1 MFGLFARI
9 LEKLYEVWPS
19 YFGAIALLTL
29 IVMIVLT
36 PLTLKGTRSM
46 MMLQLVQPEVK
57 RLQNQYR
64 DDRQKLNE
72 AMLQFYKENNINPFS
87 GCLPLLVQFPV
98 FIVLYRVLHGLTRI
112 DGGPGGSGN
121 FNPSYISD
129 DSALSIALRN
139 TNEMLSFGIDLSK
152 SAAERIQESF
162 VAGLPYLV
170 LVLLVG
176 VTSFVQQKQI
186 SGRNPALSQNPQQR
200 LLMKLA
206 PAMITFFSLIVPAGL
221 TVYFLVS
228 NLYRIMQQEL
238 ISRTIYRTPEAVRLR
253 EMQET
258 QLAESKTKPDGPK
271 KGFMERYLGDAA
283 PRMEEVQAR
292 KAEIQARKAKSSSSS
307 RSGAKPGRPANR
319 SQGERA
325 RPSRPGPSNNG
336 RPRAA
341 KGGRKQSSA
350 STSSSSSSSRTG
362 SSTGSANQPAAGK
375 RGRDRAAGDE
385 TTTAGPTPTS
395 SNGPSTPA
403 KNRPS
408 GPRPATARSGHGGRT
423 TPPGAR
429 PQNARKKKKRK

>member
-112 DGGPGGSGN
+112 GETGN
-121 FNPSYISD
+121 FNPSYLSS
-129 DSALSIALRN
+129 DSALSTALRG

-176 VTSFVQQKQI
+176 VTSFIQQKQI

-253 EMQET
+253 EMQEI
-258 QLAESKTKPDGPK
+258 QLAESKTDPGGPK
-271 KGFMERYLGDAA
+271 KSFMERYLGDAA

-292 KAEIQARKAKSSSSS
+292 KAEIRAKKAKASSPS

-319 SQGERA
+319 PPGEQA
-325 RPSRPGPSNNG
+325 RPSRPGPSGNG
-336 RPRAA
+336 RPGAA
-341 KGGRKQSSA
+341 KGGRSQPSTGKARSS
-350 STSSSSSSSRTG
+350 SNSSSSSRTASSKG
-362 SSTGSANQPAAGK
+362 SPNQPGAGK
-375 RGRDRAAGDE
+375 RSRDRTAGDD
-385 TTTAGPTPTS
+385 TKASGPVPTS

-403 KNRPS
+403 KNRP
-408 GPRPATARSGHGGRT
+408 PATRPATARSGQGGRT